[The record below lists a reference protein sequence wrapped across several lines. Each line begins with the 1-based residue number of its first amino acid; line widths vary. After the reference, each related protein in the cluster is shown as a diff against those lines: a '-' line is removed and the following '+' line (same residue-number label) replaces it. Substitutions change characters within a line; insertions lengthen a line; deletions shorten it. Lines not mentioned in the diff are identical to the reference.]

1 MQTNT
6 PAVVEETT
14 RLFFFKCG
22 NKTIFTV
29 FIFLFIVNII
39 AVCGSLLVPS
49 ATSVKKVIVTKDDML
64 GNNTLNTTNEYN
76 HYEDYY
82 SIPSLVLEPFRYTNE
97 EFRLFFAVETPT
109 KTNMTITVE
118 LLEYDEE
125 LETYCVISKS
135 LEKEYIFNKCNSK
148 IDGYDDSKFL
158 ASKMS
163 LPEKKYL
170 INFELIE
177 LTEAIKSIQFKLTY
191 RNTIRSLVE
200 TYLRHILALISCI
213 ITIIYMWVLRN
224 SILVD
229 WHQSQKVT
237 LIMLCINVICVDPTF
252 GIEYIFP
259 IGYVSTYADIIY
271 SVYISFFLF
280 YNYRLFD
287 YVQSKIKIKRTI
299 IQAFICVCIGIIL
312 AASRLTKNLS
322 KGYDNTTMFIASF
335 NILEVAAT
343 LTISA
348 IAIYLIVFFIFLTI
362 SLFRTFIVSLFI
374 GTLTINSSVIYVSA
388 FLLLSTHGQVLC
400 DLETNEQSVELQEY
414 KQMKRSSESDVER
427 NELYEESIQIDQQ
440 IEL

>member
-1 MQTNT
+1 
-6 PAVVEETT
+6 
-14 RLFFFKCG
+14 
-22 NKTIFTV
+22 
-29 FIFLFIVNII
+29 
-39 AVCGSLLVPS
+39 
-49 ATSVKKVIVTKDDML
+49 
-64 GNNTLNTTNEYN
+64 
-76 HYEDYY
+76 
-82 SIPSLVLEPFRYTNE
+82 
-97 EFRLFFAVETPT
+97 
-109 KTNMTITVE
+109 MTITVE